1 LFQIFLFAGIAVS
14 LLLAVLEIG
23 WPSIEPVAVG
33 IRVKPVLVVL
43 AATLPGV
50 AAFFAISAEKR
61 AYEPHYRS
69 YRMMGALFAQAREEA
84 ERIPSANAGE
94 FQELMHDL
102 GREALAEN
110 AAWLL
115 DHRHRPIKHQ

>member
-1 LFQIFLFAGIAVS
+1 MQQCQPLKH
-14 LLLAVLEIG
+14 
-23 WPSIEPVAVG
+23 W
-33 IRVKPVLVVL
+33 LVVL
-43 AATLPGV
+43 AATLPAV

-69 YRMMGALFAQAREEA
+69 YRLMRAIFGRALCEA
-84 ERIPSANAGE
+84 NKIPANNDAE
-94 FQELMHDL
+94 FQEVMRDL

-110 AAWLL
+110 AEWLL